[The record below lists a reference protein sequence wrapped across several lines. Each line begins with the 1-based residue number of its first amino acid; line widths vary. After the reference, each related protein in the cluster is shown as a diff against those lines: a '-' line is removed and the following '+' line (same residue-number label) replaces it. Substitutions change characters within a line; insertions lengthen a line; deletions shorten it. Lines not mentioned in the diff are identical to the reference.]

1 MAFQTKKPPIRI
13 MVDIDTFNNLV
24 ELVSIVVQ
32 EGDERNSKYA
42 EKMKEKLLKY
52 SIPRVDEN
60 GETNIDIRFY
70 NNEAQDLIY
79 FLMATLDL
87 KPETDY
93 YEVLKKVRE
102 SFKQNTEE
110 NE

>member
-42 EKMKEKLLKY
+42 EKMKDKLLKY

-60 GETNIDIRFY
+60 GETNIDI
-70 NNEAQDLIY
+70 
-79 FLMATLDL
+79 LMATLDL